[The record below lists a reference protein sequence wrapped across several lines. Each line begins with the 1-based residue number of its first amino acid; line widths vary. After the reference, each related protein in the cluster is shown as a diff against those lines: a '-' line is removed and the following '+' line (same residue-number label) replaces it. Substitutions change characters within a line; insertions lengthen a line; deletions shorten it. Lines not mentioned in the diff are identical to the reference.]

1 MNEKD
6 FPLSNM
12 KYHYEEICKITEEMR
27 EQARRLEEDADF
39 MLRVVDALLGPEPP
53 SLPLS

>member
-1 MNEKD
+1 MKKIS
-6 FPLSNM
+6 PSIM